1 MTGGIL
7 VVDTDVVVSG
17 AMSADAGSPPARI
30 LDAMLDGRII
40 HLISGSLLAEYSQVL
55 RRPGIA
61 RLHRLA
67 DDDIDRL
74 LTVLAANAMWCQP
87 TVPAPAPDSGDDH
100 LRALLAS
107 RADARLVT
115 GDRRLLENPPRPGTV
130 LTPRE
135 AALAIRST

>member
-1 MTGGIL
+1 MTGGVF
-7 VVDTDVVVSG
+7 VVDTNVVVSG
-17 AMSADAGSPPARI
+17 AMSVDPGSPTARI

-40 HLISGSLLAEYSQVL
+40 HLMSGSLLAEYSQVL

-87 TVPAPAPDSGDDH
+87 TVTAPAPDSGDDH
-100 LRALLAS
+100 LWALLAS
-107 RADARLVT
+107 RPGARLVT
-115 GDRRLLENPPRPGTV
+115 GDRHLLENPLRPGAA

-135 AALAIRST
+135 AVLAVRSA